1 MKADDARAGSPGKL
15 VTSWCGEK
23 GRRFYKVSEAE
34 QAGVRT
40 AVNLA
45 SVKRKSYTDKAL
57 SRFIGLVLQT
67 PDYLKEL
74 QRLRLG
80 VPFNIV
86 RVGPISQ
93 R

>member
-45 SVKRKSYTDKAL
+45 SVKRKSYTDKQL
-57 SRFIGLVLQT
+57 RRFIELVLQT
-67 PDYLKEL
+67 PTFVGEL
-74 QRLRLG
+74 RRLHLD
-80 VPFNIV
+80 VPFKIV
-86 RVGPISQ
+86 RIGPASQ